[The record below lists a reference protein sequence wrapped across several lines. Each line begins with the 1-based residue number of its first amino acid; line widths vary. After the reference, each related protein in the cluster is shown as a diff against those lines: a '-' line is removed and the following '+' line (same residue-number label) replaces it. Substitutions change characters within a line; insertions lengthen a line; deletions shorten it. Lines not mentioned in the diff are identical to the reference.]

1 MVDIHCHLL
10 PGIDDGPED
19 WTETLAL
26 AKMFADAGIGKVI
39 MTPHFIPGVYSWA
52 REEGEALH
60 RELMERLRREDL
72 ALETFL
78 SAEVGI
84 FPELPEWM
92 SEGKIPLMPTE
103 RHILLETPMYGS
115 EAMLRDMA
123 YAVLSVGVTPIF
135 AHPERSPLFLEMTLA
150 RDIVESEGELQI
162 DAGSLVGRWGDTMK
176 RVSMNLIDAG
186 LVRYVASDSHGPRRR
201 EPSEF
206 VMAAEE
212 VEKLWGPETRKALFH
227 ENPLELTKVPPKL

>member
-10 PGIDDGPED
+10 PGIDDGPVD
-19 WTETLAL
+19 WAEALAL
-26 AKMFADAGIGKVI
+26 ARMFAEAGVEKIVV
-39 MTPHFIPGVYSWA
+39 TPHFIPGVYSWT

-60 RELMERLRREDL
+60 RKLVDRLRREGL
-72 ALETFL
+72 VLETFL

-84 FPELPEWM
+84 FPELPQWIE
-92 SEGKIPLMPTE
+92 EDKVPLMPTG
-103 RHILLETPMYGS
+103 RHLLLEAPMYGS
-115 EAMLRDMA
+115 ESVVRDMA

-135 AHPERSPLFLEMTLA
+135 AHPERSPLFMEVGLA
-150 RDIVESEGELQI
+150 RDLVASEGVFQL
-162 DAGSLVGRWGDTMK
+162 DAGGLIGRWGGEIK
-176 RVSMNLIDAG
+176 RISMNLIDAG
-186 LVRYVASDSHGPRRR
+186 LVRYVASDSHGPGRR

-212 VEKLWGPETRKALFH
+212 VEKLWGPEIRKALFH

>member
-1 MVDIHCHLL
+1 MVDVHCHLL

-19 WTETLAL
+19 WAETLAL
-26 AKMFADAGIGKVI
+26 AKMFADAGIDKIVV
-39 MTPHFIPGVYSWA
+39 TPHFIPGVYSWT
-52 REEGEALH
+52 REEGDTLH
-60 RELMERLRREDL
+60 RELVERLRREGL

-92 SEGKIPLMPTE
+92 GAGKIPLMPTG

-115 EAMLRDMA
+115 ETMLRDMA
-123 YAVLSVGVTPIF
+123 YAVLSVEVTPIF
-135 AHPERSPLFLEMTLA
+135 AHPERSPLFMELALA
-150 RDIVESEGELQI
+150 RDIVDSEGELQL
-162 DAGSLVGRWGDTMK
+162 DAGSLVGRWGDGMK
-176 RVSMNLIDAG
+176 KVSMNLIDAG
-186 LVRYVASDSHGPRRR
+186 LVRYVASDSHGPGKR

-212 VEKLWGPETRKALFH
+212 VEKVWGAETRRALFH
-227 ENPLELTKVPPKL
+227 ENPLELTMTRPNP